1 MPVRREGWLP
11 LASTSGKPRPKQSYA
26 VLDGYVLAY
35 HDAEP
40 TVASVPAGVLDLRR
54 VAALKPVD
62 PYNPAGAFE
71 LTMQD
76 KGASFRLDFEATV
89 SSETMTK
96 SEAVQKDR
104 EAWLALLCAAVPDR
118 SVATNPLGRHRKHA
132 LVMQLME
139 EHGAQPSAHKLG
151 GKAYKKS
158 TSKPSLVA
166 AKSRSKPSLA
176 ASSSSSVG
184 GSNLGDK
191 LEAARLKR
199 AQFSPSPS
207 SRRPDDEA
215 SASAEAEAEAPAA
228 AAEAE
233 APAVAAEA
241 PAGGGG
247 AGGAAGGAG
256 GAPEAPAPP
265 AAPAAAEE
273 AAPPEPDGDADWWFT
288 RDKDGGAV
296 RGPFRAAEMRRKYR
310 AGSVQETTLVRWLPM
325 LESRPSA
332 EMVDEQAAVKFSPLA
347 ELMTAEGPPF
357 T

>member
-11 LASTSGKPRPKQSYA
+11 LASTSGKPRPKQQSYA

-54 VAALKPVD
+54 VAALKPAD

-233 APAVAAEA
+233 APVVEADAPPAAEA
-241 PAGGGG
+241 PAP
-247 AGGAAGGAG
+247 A
-256 GAPEAPAPP
+256 APEEPAPAPP

-273 AAPPEPDGDADWWFT
+273 AAPPESSDVDADWWFT

>member
-11 LASTSGKPRPKQSYA
+11 LASTSGKPRPKQQSYA

-233 APAVAAEA
+233 AEAARRRRRRRRRPWRRRRRRPA
-241 PAGGGG
+241 
-247 AGGAAGGAG
+247 
-256 GAPEAPAPP
+256 EAPAPP

-273 AAPPEPDGDADWWFT
+273 AAPPESDIDADWWFT